1 MAFSSSWQ
9 ILSPVQWAKWTW
21 SAVRGGGGG
30 PGGPGSESEGIAA
43 VGGDGEA
50 QAASGQQ
57 QQLQED
63 DEDAQADTKSLSLS
77 SDSEGN
83 FETPETETPIHVLGT
98 ELENVPE
105 PELDCQASHEDGVQ
119 WTAKVVKEPLN
130 QKDWASVDDES
141 QADPA
146 VSQVELV
153 TSEANLELNRDS
165 SMTPSA
171 PKTELS
177 EDISP
182 ALSVENPSPSRS
194 DPDQAS
200 ASAVPVATQEDR
212 QGTSQESHAV
222 TIGRSSETKPT
233 GETPVLSKSK
243 LPRAK
248 PVLLQ
253 KKMGGENPDSE
264 TATESIPVPKASYCF
279 DPEGYNENI
288 NPFVMGGSKLQNS
301 PPVAQHGFGLPNRD
315 TEDSTLEDPG
325 ESKGR
330 SVKLEFDFTGG
341 VENPE
346 PKKIPLRKTG
356 RKPVSKLSP
365 KRQRGST
372 NQPAVGTEDGEK
384 IFTEEASQVSLP
396 NASHPTDGSQWEDP
410 NLNPFVGNS
419 KLSSSP
425 PLPKGSYNLEV
436 EEPFKP
442 TKTLADVG
450 TDTCPSTENSLN
462 EILES
467 QTLDGLGDDLKKGFA
482 SPKKAKSRLITTTEQ
497 VKFLCFLLSGCKVKN
512 YETQSLV
519 LDTCCQDEDE
529 GTLISKIPDLSSRDG
544 HATDEEKLA
553 STSSGQKPAE
563 SEVKGEPDEDL
574 EYFECSNVPV
584 SAINHTF
591 SSPEEGFQKDSS
603 CINSSSTM
611 GGSELSA
618 VEKPPGMAPVGT
630 KGGTE
635 NPLDA
640 ICLSESDKTAV
651 LTLIREE
658 IISKEIEAN
667 EWKRKYEGSWQ
678 EVLEMRKIVA
688 EYEKTIAQ
696 MIEDEQRTNMASQKS
711 LQQLTMEK
719 EQALS
724 DLNSVERSLSD
735 LFRRYE
741 NLKGVLEG
749 FKKNE
754 EALKKCAQDYLN
766 RVKQEE
772 QRYQALKIHA
782 EEKLDKANEEIAQ
795 VRAKATAES
804 AALHAGLRKEQ
815 MKVESLER
823 ALQQKVMDP
832 ASAAAAPSGLSSSLL
847 GKTGWVFGPAPCSLQ
862 FIG

>member
-1 MAFSSSWQ
+1 MAFNSSWQ

-30 PGGPGSESEGIAA
+30 GGGGPGAELLEGSAA

-50 QAASGQQ
+50 LAAPGQ
-57 QQLQED
+57 LEED
-63 DEDAQADTKSLSLS
+63 EEDAQADTKSLSLS

-83 FETPETETPIHVLGT
+83 FETPETETPIHILGK
-98 ELENVPE
+98 ELENALAPE
-105 PELDCQASHEDGVQ
+105 PESQASHEDGVQ
-119 WTAKVVKEPLN
+119 LTAKVLEENLH
-130 QKDWASVDDES
+130 QKGSTLADDES
-141 QADPA
+141 RADAA
-146 VSQVELV
+146 VSQADSFP
-153 TSEANLELNRDS
+153 SEANFGLGRGS

-171 PKTELS
+171 PETELS
-177 EDISP
+177 EDQPPAVLVGNASSP
-182 ALSVENPSPSRS
+182 RS
-194 DPDQAS
+194 DPDRTS
-200 ASAVPVATQEDR
+200 ASTVPVATQEDP
-212 QGTSQESHAV
+212 QGASQESKA
-222 TIGRSSETKPT
+222 TGRSSETKPT
-233 GETPVLSKSK
+233 SETPVLNKSK
-243 LPRAK
+243 LPRAR
-248 PVLLQ
+248 PVVLQ
-253 KKMGGENPDSE
+253 KKMGGENPETE
-264 TATESIPVPKASYCF
+264 TATESIPVPKASSFF
-279 DPEGYNENI
+279 DPEEYNENM

-301 PPVAQHGFGLPNRD
+301 PPVSRHGLAVPERD
-315 TEDSTLEDPG
+315 TADSILDGPG

-330 SVKLEFDFTGG
+330 AVKLEFDFNEGA
-341 VENPE
+341 ENAE
-346 PKKIPLRKTG
+346 PKKIPSRKAG
-356 RKPVSKLSP
+356 RKPASKLSP
-365 KRQRGST
+365 KRQRGSA
-372 NQPAVGTEDGEK
+372 NRPVVGTEGGEK
-384 IFTEEASQVSLP
+384 TFPGDPSEALP
-396 NASHPTDGSQWEDP
+396 PRASHPTDGSQREDP
-410 NLNPFVGNS
+410 NLNPFVGSS

-436 EEPFKP
+436 ADPFKP
-442 TKTLADVG
+442 TKTLADVAA
-450 TDTCPSTENSLN
+450 DTCPSTENSLN

-467 QTLDGLGDDLKKGFA
+467 QKLEGMGDALKPGFA
-482 SPKKAKSRLITTTEQ
+482 SPKKTKSRLIT
-497 VKFLCFLLSGCKVKN
+497 SGCKVKK

-519 LDTCCQDEDE
+519 LDACSQDEDE
-529 GTLISKIPDLSSRDG
+529 GALISKIPDLSSRDG

-553 STSSGQKPAE
+553 STSSSQKPAQ
-563 SEVKGEPDEDL
+563 SEVKGL
-574 EYFECSNVPV
+574 E
-584 SAINHTF
+584 
-591 SSPEEGFQKDSS
+591 KDSS
-603 CINSSSTM
+603 CSNPTNTV
-611 GGSELSA
+611 GRSELCA
-618 VEKPPGMAPVGT
+618 VEKPPGMTTAGV
-630 KGGTE
+630 KGGAE

-640 ICLSESDKTAV
+640 ICLSETDKMAV

-667 EWKRKYEGSWQ
+667 EWKRKYEGSRQ

-823 ALQQKVMDP
+823 ALQQKNQEIEELTKICDELI
-832 ASAAAAPSGLSSSLL
+832 AKL
-847 GKTGWVFGPAPCSLQ
+847 GKTD
-862 FIG
+862 

>member
-1 MAFSSSWQ
+1 MAFNSSWQ

-30 PGGPGSESEGIAA
+30 GGGGPGAELLEGSAA

-50 QAASGQQ
+50 LAAPGQ
-57 QQLQED
+57 LEED
-63 DEDAQADTKSLSLS
+63 EEDAQADTKSLSLS

-83 FETPETETPIHVLGT
+83 FETPETETPIHILGK
-98 ELENVPE
+98 ELENALAPE
-105 PELDCQASHEDGVQ
+105 PESQASHEDGVQ
-119 WTAKVVKEPLN
+119 LTAKVLEENLH
-130 QKDWASVDDES
+130 QKGSTLADDES
-141 QADPA
+141 RADAA
-146 VSQVELV
+146 VSQADSFP
-153 TSEANLELNRDS
+153 SEANFGLGRGS

-171 PKTELS
+171 PETELS
-177 EDISP
+177 EDQPPAVLVGNASSP
-182 ALSVENPSPSRS
+182 RS
-194 DPDQAS
+194 DPDRTS
-200 ASAVPVATQEDR
+200 ASTVPVATQEDP
-212 QGTSQESHAV
+212 QGASQESKA
-222 TIGRSSETKPT
+222 TGRSSETKPT
-233 GETPVLSKSK
+233 SETPVLNKSK
-243 LPRAK
+243 LPRAR
-248 PVLLQ
+248 PVVLQ
-253 KKMGGENPDSE
+253 KKMGGENPETE
-264 TATESIPVPKASYCF
+264 TATESIPVPKASSFF
-279 DPEGYNENI
+279 DPEEYNENM

-301 PPVAQHGFGLPNRD
+301 PPVSRHGLAVPERD
-315 TEDSTLEDPG
+315 TADSILDGPG

-330 SVKLEFDFTGG
+330 AVKLEFDFNEGA
-341 VENPE
+341 ENAE
-346 PKKIPLRKTG
+346 PKKIPSRKAG
-356 RKPVSKLSP
+356 RKPASKLSP
-365 KRQRGST
+365 KRQRGSA
-372 NQPAVGTEDGEK
+372 NRPVVGTEGGEK
-384 IFTEEASQVSLP
+384 TFPGDPSEALP
-396 NASHPTDGSQWEDP
+396 PRASHPTDGSQREDP
-410 NLNPFVGNS
+410 NLNPFVGSS

-436 EEPFKP
+436 ADPFKP
-442 TKTLADVG
+442 TKTLADVAA
-450 TDTCPSTENSLN
+450 DTCPSTENSLN

-467 QTLDGLGDDLKKGFA
+467 QKLEGMGDALKPGFA
-482 SPKKAKSRLITTTEQ
+482 SPKKTKSRLIT
-497 VKFLCFLLSGCKVKN
+497 SGCKVKK

-519 LDTCCQDEDE
+519 LDACSQDEDE
-529 GTLISKIPDLSSRDG
+529 GALISKIPDLSSRDG

-553 STSSGQKPAE
+553 STSSSQKPAQ
-563 SEVKGEPDEDL
+563 SEVKGEPEEDL

-591 SSPEEGFQKDSS
+591 SSPGEGLEKDSS
-603 CINSSSTM
+603 CSNPTNTV
-611 GGSELSA
+611 GRSELCA
-618 VEKPPGMAPVGT
+618 VEKPPGMTTAGV
-630 KGGTE
+630 KGGAE

-640 ICLSESDKTAV
+640 ICLSETDKMAV

-667 EWKRKYEGSWQ
+667 EWKRKYEGSRQ

-823 ALQQKVMDP
+823 ALQQKNQEIEELTKICDELI
-832 ASAAAAPSGLSSSLL
+832 AKL
-847 GKTGWVFGPAPCSLQ
+847 GKTD
-862 FIG
+862 